1 MTVLSIVLL
10 VVLAGLTIY
19 LIRHVGKHRKKTA
32 MYQAVI
38 DAFHTPAL
46 FYDESGRLA
55 YINPLAETV
64 FEQIPGDIQSF
75 AYIEQSSRPDGPD
88 LYLSDRFGNGYRLE
102 VTDAHSA
109 GLRGGKVVF
118 VKGYAQVRPNPR

>member
-1 MTVLSIVLL
+1 MSVLSIVLL
-10 VVLAGLTIY
+10 GTLAGLTIF
-19 LIRHVGKHRKKTA
+19 LIRHVGKHRKKVA
-32 MYQAVI
+32 MYQAII
-38 DAFHTPAL
+38 DACHTPVL

-55 YINPLAETV
+55 YINSLAETV

-75 AYIEQSSRPDGPD
+75 AFIEQSSRADGPD

-102 VTDAHSA
+102 VTDALA
-109 GLRGGKVVF
+109 PGRRGGKVVF